1 VKLSLTTLIVFL
13 IFVTTWATGLKTDQK
28 VIATV
33 GSHQILRS
41 DFEKRY
47 INYLVASGID
57 DNIQARRSV
66 LNNMMNEILLK
77 EYDDNKDVFN
87 NKDYKKE
94 LEWTRKQA
102 IISYLKDQEVYANIE
117 VTDQELREAFV
128 RMNEQIAARHLYAP
142 SLEEANTLY
151 QLLQVGNN
159 FNTLAKQTFTDTTLQ
174 NNGGYLGYF
183 GWGDMDPA
191 FEDVAYSLEVGE
203 VSKPVKTEFGYSIIK
218 LEDRK
223 VKPLLTEYEYNQK
236 RSAIE
241 RTLKIRKK
249 RPDERA
255 YIRNLFDRDKLT
267 FNDTVIDEIFQNL
280 LANKTGQINFEQD
293 VIKDNKV
300 CAIYDGSEYS
310 RMEMEE
316 KILNLPDYHLE
327 RIKSSDNVKDAIEGL
342 LIQEKL
348 YKSSVSKG
356 YDTLAVVKNA
366 FNLLST
372 NLFMR
377 YKLMTTVFNSTIDDS
392 LSREFYERNIHLFS
406 TEDEINVQEI
416 IVNDKNLADSLVSIL
431 NTGADFGRLAMEHSL
446 RDWTSANKGIIG
458 LAPLSKFGIFKELL
472 WKSPIKSI
480 VGPLIV
486 DNFYGIFRVLEK
498 KASKPLSYILVKD
511 RAEKAAKT
519 EHQVEIF
526 RKYIVELRKNV
537 ETYVNEDLLLNL
549 SLSINLN

>member
-1 VKLSLTTLIVFL
+1 MKLSLTTLIVFL
-13 IFVTTWATGLKTDQK
+13 IFVTAWATGLKTDQK
-28 VIATV
+28 VIASV
-33 GSHQILRS
+33 GTHQILRS

-57 DNIQARRSV
+57 DNIQARRAV

-77 EYDDNKDVFN
+77 EYDDNKDVLN
-87 NKDYKKE
+87 NKDYAKE

-117 VTDQELREAFV
+117 VTDQELREAFA

-142 SLEEANTLY
+142 TLEEANNLY
-151 QLLQVGNN
+151 QLLQVGNS
-159 FNTLAKQTFTDTTLQ
+159 FNSLAKQTFTDTTLQ

-191 FEDVAYSLEVGE
+191 FEDVAYSMEVGE
-203 VSKPVKTEFGYSIIK
+203 VSKPVKTEFGYSVIK

-223 VKPLLTEYEYNQK
+223 AKPLLTEYEYNQK

-255 YIRNLFDRDKLT
+255 YVRNLFDRDKLE
-267 FNDTVIDEIFQNL
+267 FSDTAIDEIFKNL

-300 CAIYDGSEYS
+300 CAIYDGIEYS

-327 RIKSSDNVKDAIEGL
+327 RIKLSGNVKDVIEGL

-348 YKSSVSKG
+348 YESSVSKG

-406 TEDEINVQEI
+406 TENEINVQEI
-416 IVNDKNLADSLVSIL
+416 IVNEKNLADSLVSIL

-446 RDWTSANKGIIG
+446 RDWTAANRGIIG

-472 WKSPIKSI
+472 WETPINTV
-480 VGPLIV
+480 VGPLLV
-486 DNFYGIFRVLEK
+486 EDFYGIFRVLEK
-498 KASKPLSYILVKD
+498 HASRPLSYISVKD

-526 RKYIVELRKNV
+526 RKYIEELRKNV
-537 ETYVNEDLLLNL
+537 ETFVDEELLLNL
-549 SLSINLN
+549 SLNINLN